1 MTDDFSDKNPFADD
15 EEVDE
20 ENLISPAM
28 VKKVTYLIHKLAEQ
42 KGKEYKDIQ
51 KKCRNLFKYENL
63 AKVSKEQGHAIIN
76 KLIELTGG
84 EEEKPQLPTKPDDR
98 LKNKGAKVTDDNP
111 TNQGEKIEEPKN
123 ENKEAVKDDDVVTA
137 TMREAIRAAVD
148 ITLKEVVDKD
158 VPVQGLGG
166 FVLEIGKVIFDA
178 KMDEGAKDGK

>member
-1 MTDDFSDKNPFADD
+1 MTDELSDKDPFADD
-15 EEVDE
+15 EVVDE

-84 EEEKPQLPTKPDDR
+84 EEEKPQLPTKPDDG
-98 LKNKGAKVTDDNP
+98 LKNKGAKVTDDG
-111 TNQGEKIEEPKN
+111 TTSKKIEEPKN
-123 ENKEAVKDDDVVTA
+123 EEKEIVAPDDNTVTG

-166 FVLEIGKVIFDA
+166 FVLEIGKVIFTA
-178 KMDEGAKDGK
+178 KMEEEASE

>member
-1 MTDDFSDKNPFADD
+1 MTDDLTDKDPFADA
-15 EEVDE
+15 EEVNE

-28 VKKVTYLIHKLAEQ
+28 VKKVTYHIHKLAEQ

-51 KKCRNLFKYENL
+51 KKCRSIFQYTNL

-84 EEEKPQLPTKPDDR
+84 EEEKPQLPTKPDDG
-98 LKNKGAKVTDDNP
+98 LKNKGARVTDDG
-111 TNQGEKIEEPKN
+111 TKSKKIEEPKS
-123 ENKEAVKDDDVVTA
+123 EEKEIVAPDDDTVTG

-148 ITLKEVVDKD
+148 ITIKEVVDKD

-178 KMDEGAKDGK
+178 KMEEGASE

>member
-1 MTDDFSDKNPFADD
+1 MTDDLTDKDPFADA

-28 VKKVTYLIHKLAEQ
+28 VKKVTYLIHKLAEL

-84 EEEKPQLPTKPDDR
+84 EEEEKPQLPTKPDDG
-98 LKNKGAKVTDDNP
+98 LKNKGAKVTDDG
-111 TNQGEKIEEPKN
+111 TTSKKIEDPKN
-123 ENKEAVKDDDVVTA
+123 EEKEIAAPDDDTVTA
-137 TMREAIRAAVD
+137 TMRAAIRAAVD
-148 ITLKEVVDKD
+148 ITLREVVDKD

-166 FVLEIGKVIFDA
+166 FVLEIGKVIFNA
-178 KMDEGAKDGK
+178 KMQEEASE